1 MLPPLNPRRR
11 KYIINDP
18 CHLERDNTKLKINF
32 NNGRFEIP
40 DAHRWYSHWREP
52 YYLMLTVSWWE
63 FFVLTTIAYIIINA
77 IFAVAY
83 LLGGDCIA
91 SDDPR
96 SFNAAFFFS
105 VQTIASIG
113 YGVMNPTTTYANI
126 LVTIEALIGTVGIA
140 LMAGLAF
147 AKFSQPTARVMFSKV
162 AVISDYNGVP
172 TLMLRAAN
180 RRHNQ
185 ILEAQVRVYL
195 MQDEISSEGEFM
207 RRFHLLKLERDRTP
221 RFTLSWTI
229 MHPIDE
235 TSPFWQASPESLAN
249 SRAML
254 VISLNGIDET
264 VYHSLHA
271 PHTYVAGDI
280 LWNHRFVD
288 IFHQTSQGQQF
299 IDFKYFHEVE
309 SLEVGNR
316 K

>member
-1 MLPPLNPRRR
+1 MLPPLNPRRS
-11 KYIINDP
+11 KHFINDP
-18 CHLERDNTKLKINF
+18 CQVKNSKTKLKINF
-32 NNGRFEIP
+32 NNGRFEII
-40 DAHRWYSHWREP
+40 DAYRWQSHWREP
-52 YYLMLTVSWWE
+52 YYLMLMIPWWG
-63 FFVLTTIAYIIINA
+63 FFILTAIAYVIINA

-91 SDDPR
+91 NAEPG
-96 SFNAAFFFS
+96 SFSAAFFFS

-147 AKFSQPTARVMFSKV
+147 AKFSQPTARVMFSKT
-162 AVISDYNGVP
+162 AVITDYDGVP

-195 MQDEISSEGEFM
+195 MRDEISSEGEFM
-207 RRFHLLKLERDRTP
+207 RRFYLLKLVRDRTP

-235 TSPFWQASPESLAN
+235 TSPLWQASSESLAKT
-249 SRAML
+249 RAML
-254 VISLNGIDET
+254 AISLNGIDET
-264 VYHSLHA
+264 VYHSLHV
-271 PHTYVAGDI
+271 PHTYGANDI
-280 LWNHRFVD
+280 LWNHRFID
-288 IFHQTSQGQQF
+288 IFHQTSQGIQY

-309 SLEVGNR
+309 SLDVD
-316 K
+316 

>member
-11 KYIINDP
+11 KYLINDP
-18 CHLERDNTKLKINF
+18 CQVKSGHTKLKINF
-32 NNGRFEIP
+32 NNGRFEVP
-40 DAHRWYSHWREP
+40 DLNRWQSYWQEP
-52 YYLMLTVSWWE
+52 YYLMLTISWWE
-63 FFVLTTIAYIIINA
+63 FFILTAIAYVIINV
-77 IFAVAY
+77 IFAVGY

-91 SDDPR
+91 TLEPN
-96 SFNAAFFFS
+96 SFGAAFFFS

-162 AVISDYNGVP
+162 AVITDYNGVP

-195 MQDEISSEGEFM
+195 MQDEISREGEFM
-207 RRFHLLKLERDRTP
+207 RRFYLLKLVRDRTP

-229 MHPIDE
+229 MHSIDDA
-235 TSPFWQASPESLAN
+235 SPLWQASSESLVNA
-249 SRAML
+249 RATL
-254 VISLNGIDET
+254 VISFNGIDET
-264 VYHSLHA
+264 VFHSLHA
-271 PHTYVAGDI
+271 PHTYSANDI

-288 IFHQTSQGQQF
+288 LFHYNSQGQQY

-309 SLEVGNR
+309 PLN